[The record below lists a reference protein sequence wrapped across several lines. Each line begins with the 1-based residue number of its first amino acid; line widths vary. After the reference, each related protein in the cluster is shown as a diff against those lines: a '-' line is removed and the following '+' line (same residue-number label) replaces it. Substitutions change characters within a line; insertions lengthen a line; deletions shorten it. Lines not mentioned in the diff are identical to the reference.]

1 MQGTQKKE
9 MTANYMVI
17 NKLENKYNV
26 KKKIALQQKI
36 ISDNFEKRQKKKIS
50 LEQVFQGITP

>member
-36 ISDNFEKRQKKKIS
+36 ISDNFEKR
-50 LEQVFQGITP
+50 

>member
-1 MQGTQKKE
+1 MAT
-9 MTANYMVI
+9 NYMVI
-17 NKLENKYNV
+17 NKLKNKYNV

-36 ISDNFEKRQKKKIS
+36 ISDNFEKREKKKIS